1 MPLITIS
8 GYMGCGVPE
17 IANKVATR
25 LHLEIYDDQELMEL
39 APKVGIQPEDLK
51 ALRSP
56 GFFSR
61 LFRNNPQVYMDYMDA
76 IIYEISRK
84 GEGVIIG
91 HGSHILLQDFGCA
104 LHVRINAPEAV
115 RLETIGKQRGLG
127 VDAARKL
134 LQETDSKQRK
144 FCRLAFDID
153 FDNPDLYD
161 LILNAAKIGQ
171 ETVATLIMDTARAD
185 EMKACSLTALEA
197 MERLSILRRI
207 QGALLRNDLD
217 DRMLTIDIVEGGI
230 VKVSGLSNDSE
241 SMNRIIETIKNVQ
254 GVQKVHSELVIS
266 PHLY

>member
-17 IANKVATR
+17 IAHNVATG
-25 LHLEIYDDQELMEL
+25 LNLEIYDDQELLEL
-39 APKVGIQPEDLK
+39 APKVGILSEDLE
-51 ALRSP
+51 ALRNP

-61 LFRNNPQVYMDYMDA
+61 LFRNSPQVYMDYMDA
-76 IIYEISRK
+76 IIYEISRR

-104 LHVRINAPEAV
+104 LHVRINAPEAA
-115 RLETIGKQRGLG
+115 RLEIIRKQGELD

-134 LQETDSKQRK
+134 LQKTDNKQRK
-144 FCRLAFDID
+144 FSRLAFDMD
-153 FDNPDLYD
+153 LDDPDLYD
-161 LILNAAKIGQ
+161 LILNSAKIGY
-171 ETVATLIMDTARAD
+171 ETIAKLVMDTARAE
-185 EMKACSLTALEA
+185 EMNACSLTALEA

-207 QGALLRNDLD
+207 QGTLLNNDLD
-217 DRMLTIDIVEGGI
+217 DSMLTINIVEGGI
-230 VKVSGLSNDSE
+230 VELSGLSNDSE